1 MHAVWTRLRRFVASA
16 MLVAMVSFVFHG
28 GAMAGMHQHG
38 PAAVS
43 DCGSHASAKGHV
55 HAADSHHDHVGHA
68 YNGGDAHAHGDHHG
82 GCDGKSASAEPCC
95 GSMCSIAISAR
106 APDTSWAPVAAPVEL
121 TPEVPGR
128 PDNRP
133 DGLKRPPRTPD
144 IA

>member
-1 MHAVWTRLRRFVASA
+1 
-16 MLVAMVSFVFHG
+16 MVSFVFHG

-43 DCGSHASAKGHV
+43 DCGSRTAKSHAHSAGSHHGLDHV
-55 HAADSHHDHVGHA
+55 HDA
-68 YNGGDAHAHGDHHG
+68 GDVHAHGDHHDG
-82 GCDGKSASAEPCC
+82 GDHKGASAEPCC
-95 GSMCSIAISAR
+95 GSMCFIAISAR

-121 TPEVPGR
+121 MPEVPGR

>member
-1 MHAVWTRLRRFVASA
+1 VHAVWTRLRRFVASA

-28 GAMAGMHQHG
+28 SAMAGMHQHG
-38 PAAVS
+38 PAAAS

-55 HAADSHHDHVGHA
+55 HSDGTHHHHAAHVHD
-68 YNGGDAHAHGDHHG
+68 GGDVLAQGDHHDG
-82 GCDGKSASAEPCC
+82 GGSASSEPCC

-106 APDTSWAPVAAPVEL
+106 APETSWAPVAAPVEL
-121 TPEVPGR
+121 MPELPGR